1 MVAEWSGAGRGLGRV
16 ILLAHSNLDMPSL
29 FAGIFT
35 LASLGVALTG
45 VLSLL
50 ERRLLF
56 WHEAFRERG

>member
-1 MVAEWSGAGRGLGRV
+1 V
-16 ILLAHSNLDMPSL
+16 ILLAHGNLDMPTL

-35 LASLGVALTG
+35 LASLGVLLTA
-45 VLSLL
+45 VLSVI